1 MYARVI
7 RKVRRDSGEVV
18 MDTSTTYHCVRATVY
33 EAAAGGTECEIQ
45 LFGWQGENMKLK
57 VVSNGKFF
65 KVKVKLPLLPLWVD
79 PGLPAYD
86 TFEKAQAVVDRHND
100 EGYKDCQPKEKVKKL

>member
-45 LFGWQGENMKLK
+45 LFNNDCITEH
-57 VVSNGKFF
+57 
-65 KVKVKLPLLPLWVD
+65 
-79 PGLPAYD
+79 YD
-86 TFEKAQAVVDRHND
+86 HKMTDVYLMND
-100 EGYKDCQPKEKVKKL
+100 KGDTIARY